1 MYTPWKCSDI
11 AVFAEFTCMV
21 LFSGSNRE
29 SPPCMVLFSGSNRE
43 SLARAGGTRD
53 SGLCRHGSS
62 HRHDRDGITGSDS
75 ESSSDSK
82 LSWRAYSIFCNPS
95 QWRRRPGPAVS
106 QRRPGPAVSQRL
118 GRCSGDTSHPSCSYP
133 AGPTAGFSFVAR
145 PVMPIL

>member
-1 MYTPWKCSDI
+1 MILQSLLNSPVWYYFQALT
-11 AVFAEFTCMV
+11 
-21 LFSGSNRE
+21 GSHR
-29 SPPCMVLFSGSNRE
+29 PAWYYFQALTGSHC
-43 SLARAGGTRD
+43 LARAGGTRD

>member
-1 MYTPWKCSDI
+1 MILQSLLNSPVWYYFQALT
-11 AVFAEFTCMV
+11 
-21 LFSGSNRE
+21 GSHR
-29 SPPCMVLFSGSNRE
+29 PAWYYFQALTGSHC
-43 SLARAGGTRD
+43 LARAGGTRD

-106 QRRPGPAVSQRL
+106 PRRPGPAVSQRL